1 MTWRHPE
8 PVRHRIIW
16 VRSLPISIVG
26 ARFISS
32 VIARGLMAIRM
43 AALAHESSCAR
54 GLECPPDPRRSRY
67 PAGAAGVRCR
77 GRSFLYERSRPA
89 IGKPDNRSSRS
100 YRGNTGCSSVRVVRS
115 ATKRRDGSRDLA
127 QGPQAGPPSSQEEV
141 ALLARWLEAAA
152 TGTGL
157 LAGNDNLARL
167 DDVCWFRSNSNHP
180 ARLDPGGWS
189 RAPTHR
195 SFRPAAAKPSHILSG
210 KQSGERARARSRKE
224 IAGVTVGT
232 ISGYARFQIDPI
244 T

>member
-1 MTWRHPE
+1 M
-8 PVRHRIIW
+8 
-16 VRSLPISIVG
+16 
-26 ARFISS
+26 
-32 VIARGLMAIRM
+32 
-43 AALAHESSCAR
+43 
-54 GLECPPDPRRSRY
+54 
-67 PAGAAGVRCR
+67 
-77 GRSFLYERSRPA
+77 
-89 IGKPDNRSSRS
+89 
-100 YRGNTGCSSVRVVRS
+100 
-115 ATKRRDGSRDLA
+115 
-127 QGPQAGPPSSQEEV
+127 
-141 ALLARWLEAAA
+141 
-152 TGTGL
+152 
-157 LAGNDNLARL
+157 AGNDNLARL